1 MSKSV
6 WKFKHIDGN
15 IYKNIFLSKFKQCKF
30 LKIFSRK
37 SIVPKVFFK
46 KNIQLYKGNLFTKI
60 NFTKYNIGYKIG
72 EFNVTRKPF
81 SFPKKKKK
89 N

>member
-1 MSKSV
+1 MSKSI
-6 WKFKHIDGN
+6 WKFNHIDGN
-15 IYKNIFLSKFKQCKF
+15 IYKNIFLNKFKQ
-30 LKIFSRK
+30 LKLLKVFSRK
-37 SIVPKVFFK
+37 STVPKLFQK

-72 EFNVTRKPF
+72 EFNITRKPF

-89 N
+89 K